1 MWELEQNV
9 KGVGNINMIIV
20 WLGILSVYDYK
31 FKKVPVWLLFLY
43 GLWVI
48 INQMFK
54 GEFFSQNTLFVI
66 GLSFIFLIISF
77 ATKEKIGYGD
87 GITILI
93 TGISSG
99 IQQIVI
105 IIWFSFFFLFLFTIA
120 KICKI
125 RYQKWR
131 MKSLV
136 SKHKILEE
144 SQTIAYIPF
153 LAIAYFL
160 NEICGSLF

>member
-48 INQMFK
+48 INQLFK

-66 GLSFIFLIISF
+66 VLSFIFLIISF

-99 IQQIVI
+99 IQQIVV

>member
-1 MWELEQNV
+1 MWELERSV

-31 FKKVPVWLLFLY
+31 FKKVPLWILLLY

-54 GEFFSQNTLFVI
+54 GEFFSKNMLFVI
-66 GLSFIFLIISF
+66 GLGFIFIGISF
-77 ATKEKIGYGD
+77 ASKEKIGYGD

-93 TGISSG
+93 TGISSD
-99 IQQIVI
+99 IQQMVA
-105 IIWFSFFFLFLFTIA
+105 IIWFSFFFLFLFAIA
-120 KICKI
+120 KICNNK
-125 RYQKWR
+125 YQKWR
-131 MKSLV
+131 RKSLD
-136 SKHKILEE
+136 SKQLILGE

-153 LAIAYFL
+153 LAIAYLL
-160 NEICGSLF
+160 NEICWSLF